1 MKMTRTF
8 ASTWILVLSA
18 LLASRAGSTEPKPLN
33 DVYLF
38 TSFRGNGEDGLRLL
52 RSDDGYRWQAL
63 PGTFLKPN
71 VGGSRLMRDPSLAI
85 DKEGTFHLVWTT
97 GWQHDRGFGY
107 ASSKDLLKWS
117 KQRFIPV
124 MEHEPTTVNV
134 WAPELF
140 FDEPNDRFIIIWAS
154 TIPGRFP
161 DRLEPHDNNQRMYFT
176 TTRDFETFAPTK
188 LFYDPDFSVIDCTIV
203 RDGARYV
210 LVLKDNTRPQRNLR
224 AAFGDSPLGP
234 WRNVSKPFTHN
245 FTEGPTVLRIGDEW
259 IIYFDAYEKETY
271 GAVATRDFKTFTD
284 ISNKVSFPK
293 GHKHGTAL
301 RIDRKLIGD
310 ALSVERAEK

>member
-1 MKMTRTF
+1 MRMTRTF
-8 ASTWILVLSA
+8 AISWILVSLT
-18 LLASRAGSTEPKPLN
+18 LLESMAGGADPSSPD

-52 RSDDGYRWQAL
+52 RSDDGYHWEAL
-63 PGTFLKPN
+63 NGTFLKPR
-71 VGGSRLMRDPSLAI
+71 VGGSRLMRDPSLAV

-161 DRLEPHDNNQRMYFT
+161 DHLEPHDNNQRMYFT
-176 TTRDFETFAPTK
+176 TTQDFKTFTPTK
-188 LFYDPDFSVIDCTIV
+188 LFYDPDFSIIDCTIV
-203 RDGARYV
+203 KDGDRYV

-224 AAFGDSPLGP
+224 VAFGNSPLGP
-234 WRNVSKPFTHN
+234 WRDVSKPFTHN
-245 FTEGPTVLRIGDEW
+245 FTEGPTVLRIGDKW
-259 IIYFDAYEKETY
+259 IIYFDAYERAIY
-271 GAVATRDFKTFTD
+271 GAVATNDFKTFND
-284 ISNKVSFPK
+284 ISDKVSFPK

-301 RIDRKLIGD
+301 RVDRTMIREL
-310 ALSVERAEK
+310 LSNRHANE